1 MNDILIRVTYLISI
15 IALGYLLKKIGTFPD
30 STVNV
35 LSKII
40 LRITLP
46 ATIVCSY
53 AGKSF
58 DTSLLIVPLIG
69 FAANMIY
76 VIIMLLIGKGQD
88 PNNAAFDIVNTPGY
102 NIGIFALPLL
112 QSMFGASS
120 AVVASLFDTG
130 SSIISL
136 GGSYSIALV
145 IKNND
150 AFSFKKICLN
160 LAKSV
165 PLITCIVMLILSLSN
180 IVLPHMFLEFADILS
195 DANVFLGM
203 FMIGVAFRFEVQK
216 TNLDR
221 IIKIL
226 SVRYLVALI
235 IALICWYI
243 LPFDTIIKQIVVML
257 LFSPTAASSVAWTG
271 ELNGDTGTASAIGSI
286 SILCSITVMIL
297 LLASYNI

>member
-1 MNDILIRVTYLISI
+1 MNDILIRVTCLISI

-30 STVNV
+30 STVNA

-58 DTSLLIVPLIG
+58 DTSLLLVPLIG

-102 NIGIFALPLL
+102 NIGIFTLPLL
-112 QSMFGASS
+112 QSMFGATA

-136 GGSYSIALV
+136 GGSYSLALA
-145 IKNND
+145 IKD
-150 AFSFKKICLN
+150 KKEFSIKKICLN
-160 LAKSV
+160 LVRSI
-165 PLITCIVMLILSLSN
+165 PLMTCVIMLILSLANVLLPS
-180 IVLPHMFLEFADILS
+180 IVLEFAGILS

-203 FMIGVAFRFEVQK
+203 FMIGIAFRMEIQK
-216 TNLDR
+216 QKVGR
-221 IIKIL
+221 IVKIL
-226 SVRYLVALI
+226 AVRYMVACVL
-235 IALICWYI
+235 ALLCWII
-243 LPFDTIIKQIVVML
+243 LPFETIIKEILVML

-286 SILCSITVMIL
+286 SILCSITIMIL
-297 LLASYNI
+297 LQTIYNI